1 MKKKFISIFALAMI
15 FSVGTTA
22 QVDSTAHVRQK
33 VMTLKECM
41 EYAVDNSTKNK
52 VQQLDNADARINKRE
67 AILKAFTPSISAN
80 TNTYYNFGR
89 TVDPETN
96 TYTNI
101 TSFSNGYSISAGIT
115 LFDGFS
121 AINNIKISQTA
132 IKIGISQED
141 KIRDELCLSVMEAYC
156 NVMYHSEMVEVL
168 KKKVETG
175 KKNLELIKKQYD
187 LGQKSYPDVVQTEAD
202 QADTEYQLINSTNN
216 LNNAM
221 LTLKSLMLWPTEKE
235 LNLDRSIIND
245 SIPPYDDT
253 EDAVSEIIDF
263 AVNTQPDA
271 LIAKGELRSAKI
283 SLNTAKWQFLPTLS
297 LSGGWSTSYYSY
309 PGNDSY
315 ISPSFGSQWRNNAGE
330 YVQLNLSIPIYDRLS
345 RHSDLSRKKNAYR
358 RAQAQYEQTKLDI
371 EAEVTRAVQDKQG
384 AMKAMIQAE
393 KRADSQSETYKLHEK
408 KMLLGLVSPVEFQ
421 TISNT
426 YLNALA
432 ERLNARLQYFLK
444 KSVVEY
450 YKGIS
455 YLNQ

>member
-80 TNTYYNFGR
+80 TNAYYNFGR

-168 KKKVETG
+168 KKKVDPV
-175 KKNLELIKKQYD
+175 NYMPIEL
-187 LGQKSYPDVVQTEAD
+187 LS
-202 QADTEYQLINSTNN
+202 
-216 LNNAM
+216 
-221 LTLKSLMLWPTEKE
+221 KE
-235 LNLDRSIIND
+235 N
-245 SIPPYDDT
+245 
-253 EDAVSEIIDF
+253 VDF
-263 AVNTQPDA
+263 
-271 LIAKGELRSAKI
+271 
-283 SLNTAKWQFLPTLS
+283 
-297 LSGGWSTSYYSY
+297 
-309 PGNDSY
+309 
-315 ISPSFGSQWRNNAGE
+315 
-330 YVQLNLSIPIYDRLS
+330 
-345 RHSDLSRKKNAYR
+345 YR
-358 RAQAQYEQTKLDI
+358 RTQL
-371 EAEVTRAVQDKQG
+371 
-384 AMKAMIQAE
+384 
-393 KRADSQSETYKLHEK
+393 
-408 KMLLGLVSPVEFQ
+408 
-421 TISNT
+421 
-426 YLNALA
+426 
-432 ERLNARLQYFLK
+432 
-444 KSVVEY
+444 
-450 YKGIS
+450 
-455 YLNQ
+455 

>member
-1 MKKKFISIFALAMI
+1 
-15 FSVGTTA
+15 
-22 QVDSTAHVRQK
+22 
-33 VMTLKECM
+33 
-41 EYAVDNSTKNK
+41 
-52 VQQLDNADARINKRE
+52 
-67 AILKAFTPSISAN
+67 
-80 TNTYYNFGR
+80 
-89 TVDPETN
+89 
-96 TYTNI
+96 
-101 TSFSNGYSISAGIT
+101 
-115 LFDGFS
+115 
-121 AINNIKISQTA
+121 
-132 IKIGISQED
+132 
-141 KIRDELCLSVMEAYC
+141 
-156 NVMYHSEMVEVL
+156 
-168 KKKVETG
+168 
-175 KKNLELIKKQYD
+175 
-187 LGQKSYPDVVQTEAD
+187 
-202 QADTEYQLINSTNN
+202 
-216 LNNAM
+216 M

-358 RAQAQYEQTKLDI
+358 RAQAQYEQTKLEI